1 MASSGVDV
9 FVTHGRFVL
18 WSKKSKATC
27 LDAEELMRGVSLVRA
42 VCSSVLIILAV
53 VIGVESNVDA
63 QGLGGAGTVQGIVK
77 DPTGA
82 VMVAVPVTL
91 ANPVTGF
98 NRQIATG
105 QDGRFVF
112 RNVPPNSYHLEVATQ
127 GFQPLERDVD
137 VRTAVPIEL
146 ELTLALAMEN
156 TNVQVVGHATD
167 LTERDPVA
175 HTDIDQSLVATL
187 PLEPTSTLNQVVT
200 LASPG
205 VVADANGFFHPM
217 GDHAQSQFSIDNQP
231 VTDQQSRIYSNQI
244 STDAVQSMEVIN
256 GVPPA
261 EFGDKDSLVVRIVTK
276 SGLDQ
281 PHPTGAFNVSVG
293 SFSTPVTDIALGAG
307 SPKFGN
313 FVSFNGLRTDR
324 FLDPP
329 EFTALHGTGNS
340 ESFFDRLDAH
350 PSDANSFHLNVHLA
364 RSSFD
369 VPNTFDQDAAGQ
381 DQHQKIT
388 TFNIAPGY
396 SRILNSSWLLTA
408 NGYVRQD
415 KVGYRP
421 SEDPFADQPGTASQ
435 DRRLTNV
442 GVKVDLAYARGIH
455 NVKFGGSVGATKLK
469 EQFSLGLTDPT
480 VNSPCLD
487 ADGSP
492 SGDPSLISDDAC
504 DAAELAPNA
513 DFIPGLVPYDLSRG
527 GGLFQFAGDATIK
540 QQAFYIQDDLK
551 VGNNATVGL
560 GLRFDHYDGLTT
572 KSLVE
577 PRIGFSYA
585 LAGGRSIFRA
595 SYGRTLET
603 PYNENLIL
611 SNNADPLVFGTS
623 GQPLSPGTRDH
634 VEVGFQQAFG
644 GWVVADVGY
653 FYKHTTNAYDFG
665 VLFDTPIFFPVSW
678 DHSKLDGVTAR
689 INLIEHKGFS
699 AFTVMG
705 HTNAIFSPPGTGGLL
720 LEQPEGE
727 FRIDHDQKFQ
737 QTTNLQY
744 TFEKTLGAWAAFS
757 WRYDS
762 GLVAGSVP
770 DYATALT
777 LSSDQ
782 QAAIGLFC
790 GSTVATLDAPITSCD
805 QSDRGAKRLVI
816 PADGTADDLH
826 NPPRV
831 APRNLFD
838 LGIGVNNLFHTD
850 KAKVRV
856 RFTVV
861 NLANTQALYNFLS
874 TFSGTHFVTPRAYQ
888 VQAGVTF

>member
-1 MASSGVDV
+1 MQRFSV
-9 FVTHGRFVL
+9 FRSTCVTALVIIATIAGRSVTN
-18 WSKKSKATC
+18 AQ
-27 LDAEELMRGVSLVRA
+27 ELGS
-42 VCSSVLIILAV
+42 
-53 VIGVESNVDA
+53 
-63 QGLGGAGTVQGIVK
+63 AGTVQGTVK

-82 VMVAVPVTL
+82 VMVSVTVTL
-91 ANPVTGF
+91 ANPVSGF
-98 NRQIATG
+98 TRQMATG
-105 QDGRFVF
+105 ADGRFVF
-112 RNVPPNSYHLEVATQ
+112 RNVPLNPYHLEISTQ

-137 VRTAVPIEL
+137 VRSAVPLEL
-146 ELTLALAMEN
+146 DLTLALAGE
-156 TNVQVVGHATD
+156 TSSVQVVGHATD

-175 HTDIDQSLVATL
+175 HTDIDHSLFAKL

-205 VVADANGFFHPM
+205 IVADANGFFHPM

-261 EFGDKDSLVVRIVTK
+261 EFGDKDSLVVRIVTR

-281 PHPTGAFNVSVG
+281 PRPTGAFDVSYG
-293 SFSTPVTDIALGAG
+293 SFSTPVTDIAVGAG
-307 SPKFGN
+307 SPRFGN
-313 FVSFNGLRTDR
+313 FASFNGLRTDR

-329 EFTALHGTGNS
+329 EFTVLHGSGRS
-340 ESFFDRLDAH
+340 GSFFDRLDAH
-350 PSDANSFHLNVHLA
+350 PNPANSFHLNLHVA

-381 DQHQKIT
+381 DQHQTIT
-388 TFNIAPGY
+388 TLNVAPGY
-396 SRILNSSWLLTA
+396 SRILSPTWLLNA

-421 SEDPFADQPGTASQ
+421 STDPFSDQPGTVSQ
-435 DRRLTNV
+435 DRKLTNF
-442 GVKVDLAYARGIH
+442 GVKVDLAFAKGMH
-455 NVKFGGSVGATKLK
+455 NLKFGGTVGATKLK
-469 EQFSLGLTDPT
+469 EQFGFGLTDPT
-480 VNSPCLD
+480 VNSPCVD
-487 ADGSP
+487 ADGLP
-492 SGDPSLISDDAC
+492 SSDPSLLSDDAC
-504 DAAELAPNA
+504 APAGLTPNA

-527 GGLFQFAGDATIK
+527 GGLFQFAADATIK
-540 QQAFYIQDDLK
+540 QQALYVQDDLK
-551 VGNNATVGL
+551 LGAATIGL
-560 GLRFDHYDGLTT
+560 GLRFDRYDGLTS

-577 PRIGFSYA
+577 PRIGVSYA
-585 LAGGRSIFRA
+585 LAGGRAIARA

-611 SNNADPLVFGTS
+611 SNSADPQIFGTS
-623 GQPLSPGTRDH
+623 GEPLPPGTRDH
-634 VEVGFQQAFG
+634 VEIGFQQAFG

-689 INLIEHKGFS
+689 VNLIEHKGFS
-699 AFTVMG
+699 AFVVMG
-705 HTNAIFSPPGTGGLL
+705 HTSAIFSPPGTGGLL
-720 LEQPEGE
+720 LEQPEGD

-737 QTTNLQY
+737 QTTNVQY
-744 TFEKTLGAWAAFS
+744 VFQKAVGAWAALS

-762 GLVAGSVP
+762 GLVAGAVP
-770 DYATALT
+770 DYATALS
-777 LSSDQ
+777 LSADQ

-790 GSTVATLDAPITSCD
+790 GGMVATRDAPLTSCD
-805 QSDRGAKRLVI
+805 GSDRGAKRLVI
-816 PADGTADDLH
+816 PADGTADDLN

-831 APRNLFD
+831 APRHLFD
-838 LGIGVNNLFHTD
+838 LGVGVNNLFHTD
-850 KAKVRV
+850 RTKVRL

-861 NLANTQALYNFLS
+861 NLTNKEALYNFLS
-874 TFSGTHFVTPRAYQ
+874 TFSGTHFVTPRTYQ
-888 VQAGVTF
+888 LQLGVTF